1 MDRWY
6 FLDDDSSSGPEN
18 MARDEFLFHRAKR
31 EGGPPFL
38 RFYSF
43 EPPAVTIGYHQDAA
57 RVLELDSL
65 RRDGIDVVRRITGGR
80 ALLHAGELTYCIVVS
95 QSHRL
100 YRGGLHETYLAIARG
115 LEAALRNLG
124 IDASIS
130 NGRWERKGH
139 GLSPPC
145 LVSVSR
151 HEITARGKKIVC
163 SAQRRTR
170 GAILQHGSILL
181 ESGSEEIVT
190 YAKGDWGLLRER
202 MTSISVEI
210 GRKVSREEVKASL
223 LEAFAGCFGA
233 AWMPLTFSASD
244 EREIENLAMKKRDE
258 FSFLCS
264 EEVACRC

>member
-6 FLDDDSSSGPEN
+6 FLDDDPSSGPEN

-31 EGGPPFL
+31 EGGPPVL

-43 EPPAVTIGYHQDAA
+43 EPPAVTIGYHQDPAL
-57 RVLELDSL
+57 VVELDLL
-65 RRDGIDVVRRITGGR
+65 RRNGIDVVRRITGGR
-80 ALLHAGELTYCIVVS
+80 ALLHAGEFTYCIVVS
-95 QSHRL
+95 QSNRL
-100 YRGGLHETYLAIARG
+100 YRGGLHNTYLAIAQA

-130 NGRWERKGH
+130 NGRWERRDKT
-139 GLSPPC
+139 LKPPC
-145 LVSVSR
+145 LASVSK
-151 HEITARGKKIVC
+151 HEITAQGKKIVC

-190 YAKGDWGLLRER
+190 YAKGDWGLLNER
-202 MTSISVEI
+202 MTNVSAEI
-210 GRKVSREEVKASL
+210 GRRVDVEEVKASL

-233 AWMPLTFSASD
+233 AWMPLTLSASD
-244 EREIENLAMKKRDE
+244 EREIESLAMEKQNE
-258 FSFLCS
+258 FSSLCS
-264 EEVACRC
+264 EEVTSRC